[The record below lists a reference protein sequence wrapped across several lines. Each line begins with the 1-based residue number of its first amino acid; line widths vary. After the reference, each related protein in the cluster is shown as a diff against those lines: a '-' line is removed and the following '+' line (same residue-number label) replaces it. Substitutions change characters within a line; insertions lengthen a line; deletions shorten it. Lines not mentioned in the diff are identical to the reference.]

1 MGVMEIKTDDSV
13 KLWEKL
19 YHHSTGEQYY
29 HKRPARDVRQISWKL
44 DPNAPLPIS
53 PMDMA

>member
-53 PMDMA
+53 PMDMT